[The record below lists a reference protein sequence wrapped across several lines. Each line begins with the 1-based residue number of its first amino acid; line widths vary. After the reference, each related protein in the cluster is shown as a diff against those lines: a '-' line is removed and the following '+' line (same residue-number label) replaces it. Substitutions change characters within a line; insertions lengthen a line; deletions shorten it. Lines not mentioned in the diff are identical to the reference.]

1 MASYEIAFKP
11 SVEKDLRIV
20 TAKVRAR
27 ILSRIAGLRE
37 EPIPRQA
44 IELAGGHAWYRLR
57 AGDYRIVYGVDF
69 GTRQVVVQY
78 VRHRR
83 DAYRRR

>member
-1 MASYEIAFKP
+1 MASYEIALKP
-11 SVEKDLRIV
+11 SVEKDLRV
-20 TAKVRAR
+20 VSAKVRAR

-44 IELAGGHAWYRLR
+44 IKLAGGHVWYRLR
-57 AGDYRIVYGVDF
+57 VGDYRIVYGVDF
-69 GTRQVVVQY
+69 GMRQVVVQY

-83 DAYRRR
+83 DAYRRL